1 MCESLHSQQKS
12 CINSERWEGRGACAV
27 VLFGKC
33 LQRLTLCTD
42 ADVVK
47 MDVIN
52 ALDSSISQPK
62 RRGVRKPAASKE
74 TKPPGEEKKIV
85 EEKSTTNTPAKSPS
99 PRKSTIITPAPVTP
113 PADPR
118 QEESSNSVKGQP
130 AAEQNS
136 NRVPLS
142 EEWSEG
148 TTPEPKK
155 KKRKKKEAN
164 KDTEEEMKMGS
175 ETIGQVSCEKPFE
188 VTKKANGDEKPSEN
202 TEHQTMIVQ
211 RDEVSDSVVVEEKR
225 AKKAKKKKRE
235 KSEQEESQG
244 SSEQISELASEGTD
258 EILPAKKKKK
268 KSKTNVENCE
278 ATHKED
284 NIIPEETLDENSSVV
299 EKGSTTNKS
308 DFQDLSE
315 QIFKKKKRK
324 KDKADRDEATPEQA
338 DKDKSESVDI
348 NGKIHNES
356 NVKNDPAPLLP
367 LSNRTPQTE
376 KKKSEY
382 MK

>member
-1 MCESLHSQQKS
+1 M
-12 CINSERWEGRGACAV
+12 

-74 TKPPGEEKKIV
+74 TKLPGEEKKIV
-85 EEKSTTNTPAKSPS
+85 EKSTTNTPAKSHS
-99 PRKSTIITPAPVTP
+99 PKKSTISTPAPVTP
-113 PADPR
+113 PADPQ

-136 NRVPLS
+136 NGVSLS

-148 TTPEPKK
+148 ATPEPKK
-155 KKRKKKEAN
+155 KKKKKKEAN
-164 KDTEEEMKMGS
+164 KDTEEEMKKGS
-175 ETIGQVSCEKPFE
+175 ETIEQVSCEKPFE
-188 VTKKANGDEKPSEN
+188 VTKKANGDEKLSEN

-211 RDEVSDSVVVEEKR
+211 RDEVSNSDVVEEKR
-225 AKKAKKKKRE
+225 EKKAKKKKKRE
-235 KSEQEESQG
+235 KSEQGESQG

-258 EILPAKKKKK
+258 EILPAKTKKK
-268 KSKTNVENCE
+268 KSKSNVENCE
-278 ATHKED
+278 ATHEEG
-284 NIIPEETLDENSSVV
+284 NIIPEETPDENSSVV
-299 EKGSTTNKS
+299 EKESNTNKS

-324 KDKADRDEATPEQA
+324 KDKADRGEATPEQA

-356 NVKNDPAPLLP
+356 NVQNDPATLLP
-367 LSNRTPQTE
+367 LSTMTPQTE

-382 MK
+382 TK